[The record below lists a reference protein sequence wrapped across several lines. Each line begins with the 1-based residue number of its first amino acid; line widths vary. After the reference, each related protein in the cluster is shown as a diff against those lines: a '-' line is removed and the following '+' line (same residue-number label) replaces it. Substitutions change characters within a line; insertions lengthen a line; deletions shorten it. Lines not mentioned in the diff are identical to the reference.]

1 MIQVDKTGFK
11 QTCLQI
17 ELAQPHKLDVED
29 VVVYILGKRKL
40 SDLRKYQV
48 LGKKANLER
57 FLHCPQSS
65 LLIASD
71 VQAHVVSVISCCIT
85 NQPTIRW
92 VKTVKSLFLTMRQ
105 RVS

>member
-17 ELAQPHKLDVED
+17 ELAKPHKLDVED
-29 VVVYILGKRKL
+29 VVVCILGQRKL
-40 SDLRKYQV
+40 SDLRKYRV

-71 VQAHVVSVISCCIT
+71 VQAHVVSAISCCIT
-85 NQPTIRW
+85 NQPIIWW
-92 VKTVKSLFLTMRQ
+92 VKTV
-105 RVS
+105 RVSF